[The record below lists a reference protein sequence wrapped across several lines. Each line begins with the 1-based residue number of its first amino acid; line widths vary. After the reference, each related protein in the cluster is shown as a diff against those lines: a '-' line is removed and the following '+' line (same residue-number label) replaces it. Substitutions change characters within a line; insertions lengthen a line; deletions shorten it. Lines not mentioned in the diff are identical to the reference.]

1 MSELKIYS
9 HGNSTNPKFLVLIL
23 HGYGSNA
30 ENIIDLA
37 FQFQPLISDGFF
49 IAPNAIEKWEGGFP
63 NSYQWFSLQN
73 SHILSPHLAFK
84 IHQANQT
91 LKKFID
97 EQLKK
102 FNLSYQNLI
111 LMGFSQGSMMSIYQG
126 LILPNNIA
134 GVVSFS
140 GKVVEPTL
148 VGDKIV
154 SKPPICLIH
163 GDKDSVLPYDNF
175 IEAKKILSHHQIP
188 FEAHTINGLDHTI
201 DQRAIKIA
209 QNFIQKIII

>member
-102 FNLSYQNLI
+102 FNLGYRNLI

-126 LILPNNIA
+126 LILPDNIA
-134 GVVSFS
+134 GIVSFS

-148 VGDKIV
+148 VGDKII

-175 IEAKKILSHHQIP
+175 IEAKKILSQHQIP
-188 FEAHTINGLDHTI
+188 FEAHTLNGLDHTI

>member
-9 HGNSTNPKFLVLIL
+9 HGNCQNPKFLIIIL

-37 FQFQPLISDGFF
+37 FQFQPLIDAIF

-102 FNLSYQNLI
+102 FNLNYQNLI

-126 LILPNNIA
+126 LIIPTEVA
-134 GVVSFS
+134 GVISFS
-140 GKVVEPTL
+140 GKVVEPNL
-148 VGDKIV
+148 IGDKII
-154 SKPPICLIH
+154 SKPKICLIH
-163 GDKDSVLPYDNF
+163 GDKDSVLPYENF
-175 IEAKKILSHHQIP
+175 IEAKKIFSNHEIP
-188 FEAHTINGLDHTI
+188 YEAHTINGLDHTI
-201 DQRAIKIA
+201 DNRAIKIA
-209 QNFIQKIII
+209 QNFIQKIIT